1 MVCDKLLEAFFA
13 LAIMPKLPV
22 CSGSNAIRAFMQ
34 AGWKV
39 ARQKGSH
46 VSLTKEGSRAILTVP
61 LHHELAPGTL
71 RKLIRLS
78 GLTVEEFSKYLNP

>member
-1 MVCDKLLEAFFA
+1 
-13 LAIMPKLPV
+13 MPGLPV
-22 CSGSNAIRAFMQ
+22 CSGTSAIRAFRL

-46 VSLTKEGSRAILTVP
+46 VSLTKEGVRAVLTVP
-61 LHHELAPGTL
+61 LHQELAPGTV

-78 GLTVEEFSKYLNP
+78 GLTVEEFSKYLNS